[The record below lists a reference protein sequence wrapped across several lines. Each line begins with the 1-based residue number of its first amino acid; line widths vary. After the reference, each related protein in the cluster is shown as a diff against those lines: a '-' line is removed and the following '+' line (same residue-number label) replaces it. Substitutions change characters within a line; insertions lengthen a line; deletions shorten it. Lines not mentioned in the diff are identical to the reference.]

1 MPGRRGAFPVAWCG
15 VDAGIM
21 QGEVVAAQG
30 QVDAHADVA
39 AQAAHAVV
47 PPAVLHGVGV
57 QVAVGVAVAE
67 GEDVGKRL
75 SFRRR
80 AEDFVAPGVRI
91 VYVEVSRGDVE
102 VADCFAVRDVEVEDA
117 HVADGRC
124 NRPRLIS
131 LG

>member
-1 MPGRRGAFPVAWCG
+1 MAWRD

-39 AQAAHAVV
+39 AQTAHAVI

-75 SFRRR
+75 SFR
-80 AEDFVAPGVRI
+80 PP
-91 VYVEVSRGDVE
+91 SRGFCRARRPDR
-102 VADCFAVRDVEVEDA
+102 VRR
-117 HVADGRC
+117 GQ
-124 NRPRLIS
+124 P
-131 LG
+131 G

>member
-1 MPGRRGAFPVAWCG
+1 MAWFG

-30 QVDAHADVA
+30 QVDTHANVA
-39 AQAAHAVV
+39 AQAAHAVI

-67 GEDVGKRL
+67 GEDVGKRP

-80 AEDFVAPGVRI
+80 AEDFVAPGVRV

-102 VADCFAVRDVEVEDA
+102 VADDDGFVVCASEVVDVGGNGVQ
-117 HVADGRC
+117 
-124 NRPRLIS
+124 PRS
-131 LG
+131 L

>member
-1 MPGRRGAFPVAWCG
+1 MSASAC
-15 VDAGIM
+15 
-21 QGEVVAAQG
+21 
-30 QVDAHADVA
+30 
-39 AQAAHAVV
+39 
-47 PPAVLHGVGV
+47 
-57 QVAVGVAVAE
+57 
-67 GEDVGKRL
+67 L
-75 SFRRR
+75 SGRR

-102 VADCFAVRDVEVEDA
+102 VADDDGFVVCASEVVDVGGNGVQPAQFVVVFFVAHRFAVRDVEVEDA